1 MNKTFTFLA
10 VAAFVGGSNLTFAQS
25 PKAPFADTF
34 AEMQALSSNSSQWQP
49 AQPRVERDA
58 LAPRNRLTLR
68 DYQALSSNSS
78 QWQFDQGQ
86 VGVDNGPTFAK
97 THPQGI
103 PFAEYQALAANSDQ
117 YAVTDSR
124 AASSIA
130 RTEGPMIAGSRG
142 PTLRDR
148 LTSFFHRSAPVSTQD
163 D

>member
-10 VAAFVGGSNLTFAQS
+10 VATLVGGSNLTFAQP
-25 PKAPFADTF
+25 PKASFADNF

-58 LAPRNRLTLR
+58 LALRSRLTLT

-78 QWQFDQGQ
+78 QWQLDQGH
-86 VGVDNGPTFAK
+86 VGVDNGPTFAR

-103 PFAEYQALAANSDQ
+103 PFVEYQALAANSDQ
-117 YAVTDSR
+117 YAVADSV

-130 RTEGPMIAGSRG
+130 RTDAPMVAGSRG

-148 LTSFFHRSAPVSTQD
+148 LTSFFHRSRTASTQD

>member
-10 VAAFVGGSNLTFAQS
+10 IAGFVGGSNLAFAQP

-34 AEMQALSSNSSQWQP
+34 AEMQALSSNSAQWQP

-58 LAPRNRLTLR
+58 LAPRSRLSLR

-117 YAVTDSR
+117 YAVADSV

-130 RTEGPMIAGSRG
+130 RTDSPTIAGSRG

-148 LTSFFHRSAPVSTQD
+148 LTSFFHRSTPASTQD